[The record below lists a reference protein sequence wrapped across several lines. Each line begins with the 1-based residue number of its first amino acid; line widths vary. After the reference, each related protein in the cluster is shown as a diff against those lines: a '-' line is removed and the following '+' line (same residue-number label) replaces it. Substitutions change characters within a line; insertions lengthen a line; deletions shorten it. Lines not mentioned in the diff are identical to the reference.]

1 MIRGG
6 LEEFEITGEELYS
19 KEGVLLQVWGAR
31 AGFFV
36 NCTGIKQGG
45 ALQLQCSGKNKNKPF
60 FFVAPHAKILI

>member
-45 ALQLQCSGKNKNKPF
+45 ALQLQW
-60 FFVAPHAKILI
+60 

>member
-19 KEGVLLQVWGAR
+19 KEGVLLQVWGGAAR

-45 ALQLQCSGKNKNKPF
+45 ALQLQWYK
-60 FFVAPHAKILI
+60 